1 MENKINIAIS
11 ADFLTSYSAIP
22 KQKQKKVTEFINK
35 FRNNPTSSGIN
46 YENIIT
52 ASDKNMKSVRIDQDY
67 RGIVYKPNEGN
78 TYLLLWV
85 DKHDDAYDWASKR
98 KCQINNFTGT
108 IQVYEMINNTEIQ
121 QASIETPI
129 ERIFSN
135 ISDDSFISIGLPE
148 ELIPLVKTFEKE
160 DDLNK
165 FKSKIPG
172 DSFEAL
178 SYVINGFTIDEVIAE
193 LFADKPEITSSE
205 DYSSALNNLGTKQS
219 FVKLNDLT
227 DDEFNTMLNTPLD
240 KWRVFLHKS
249 QRKLVEKSFTGP
261 ARVLGGAGTGKTVVA
276 IHRAN
281 YLAKNIFKDK
291 NDRILI
297 TTFTANLA
305 EDIKENLKKVA
316 DIETLK
322 RIEVINLDKWVNEF
336 LKRQNY
342 TYTIDYKKVD
352 EILKSVIAS
361 DLANLR
367 FTESFYKEEWN
378 KVILNQNITTKEE
391 YIKAS
396 RIGRGTKLTRLER
409 IGIWNIFQNFIDEM
423 SNKDVRDIGLAMR
436 DARTILELKPNLLSY
451 KAIIVD
457 EGQDFSSQA
466 YMLIRKILP
475 EAPNDLFIVG
485 DSHQRIYK
493 NNASLGKCG
502 INIKGRSKILKINYR
517 TSEEIRRW
525 AYSLLNNT
533 VYDDLDDGVYEG
545 KGYKSLFNGPAPIV
559 KSFKNLEEEA
569 QFLLGEITS
578 LNTEKE
584 NLRNFCIVCRTND
597 QVDQYKKYF
606 DDKGISTYIIKRSKS
621 EDRSIEGIRFG
632 TMHRVKGLEFETV
645 FIAGINDGVMP
656 MESFNRDEEDITV
669 IRENEKAE
677 RSLLYVAST
686 RAKKLLYI
694 TSNGKVS
701 RFL

>member
-1 MENKINIAIS
+1 MESKINIAIS
-11 ADFLTSYSAIP
+11 ADFLTSSSAIP

-52 ASDKNMKSVRIDQDY
+52 ASDKNMKSVRIDQEY
-67 RGIVYKPNEGN
+67 RGIVYKPVEGN

-98 KCQINNFTGT
+98 KCQINNATGT
-108 IQVYEMINNTEIQ
+108 IQVYEMINSTEVQ
-121 QASIETPI
+121 VPTKETVG
-129 ERIFSN
+129 EKIFGS
-135 ISDDSFISIGLPE
+135 ISDDSFVSIGLPE

-160 DDLNK
+160 EDLNR
-165 FKSKIPG
+165 FKSKIPI

-178 SYVINGFTIDEVIAE
+178 SYVINGFSIDEVIAE
-193 LFADKPEITSSE
+193 LFADKPIVNSFE
-205 DYSSALNNLGTKQS
+205 DYSSALDNLGTKQT

-249 QRKLVEKSFTGP
+249 QRKLVEKSFSGP

-281 YLAKNIFKDK
+281 YLAKNVFKDK
-291 NDRILI
+291 NDKILI

-305 EDIKENLKKVA
+305 EDIKENLKKIV
-316 DIETLK
+316 DVDTLK
-322 RIEVINLDKWVNEF
+322 KIEVVNLDKWVNEF
-336 LKRQNY
+336 LRRQNY
-342 TYTIDYKKVD
+342 NYTIDYKKVD

-361 DLANLR
+361 DLNDLR
-367 FTESFYKEEWN
+367 FSESFYKEEWN
-378 KVILNQNITTKEE
+378 KVILNQNITTKKQ

-396 RIGRGTKLTRLER
+396 RLGRGVKLSRQERLDV
-409 IGIWNIFQNFIDEM
+409 WNIFQNFIDEM
-423 SNKDVRDIGLAMR
+423 SNNDVKDIGLAMR

-451 KAIIVD
+451 KSIIVD
-457 EGQDFSSQA
+457 EGQDFSPQA
-466 YMLIRKILP
+466 YMLLRKMIP
-475 EAPNDLFIVG
+475 ETPNDIFIVG
-485 DSHQRIYK
+485 DSQQRIYR

-517 TSEEIRRW
+517 TTEDIRKW
-525 AYSLLNNT
+525 AFALLNNT
-533 VYDDLDDGVYEG
+533 AFDDLDDGVYES
-545 KGYKSLFNGPAPIV
+545 KGYKSLFNGPTPIV
-559 KSFKNLEEEA
+559 KNFRTQQEEM
-569 QFLLGEITS
+569 QFIFDEITS
-578 LNTEKE
+578 LNLEKE
-584 NLRNFCIVCRTND
+584 NLRNICVVCRTNN
-597 QVDQYKKYF
+597 QVDEYKKFF
-606 DDKGISTYIIKRSKS
+606 DEKGFSTYTIKRSKS
-621 EDRSIEGIRFG
+621 EDRSIQGIRFA

-645 FIAGINDGVMP
+645 FIAGLNDGVMP
-656 MESFNRDEEDITV
+656 LESFNRDEEDITV
-669 IRENEKAE
+669 VRENEKAE

-686 RAKKLLYI
+686 RAKKLLYV
-694 TSNGKVS
+694 TSNGQSS